1 MAIQC
6 WRALLCAIPY
16 DEVQFTRSLASFR
29 ARPGETV
36 AEFDASLS
44 GLDVVSSDGAAEVV
58 RGVCALSLLSLGFG
72 KDSSFQNS
80 AEFIGAIVAVVGFVT
95 MGGKGKNLTPR
106 GDSITALTWA
116 YTERTRGPT
125 ATNAAMVWTL
135 LCIAADVH
143 IADTTHLPG
152 KLNVTCDLLS
162 RRSAANAPLSQQE
175 VMDLG
180 TAVLDLGNDPAVK
193 ALISLCDP
201 KRILGTDA
209 QFGAFW
215 AEARNCVDELLHR

>member
-1 MAIQC
+1 
-6 WRALLCAIPY
+6 
-16 DEVQFTRSLASFR
+16 
-29 ARPGETV
+29 
-36 AEFDASLS
+36 
-44 GLDVVSSDGAAEVV
+44 
-58 RGVCALSLLSLGFG
+58 
-72 KDSSFQNS
+72 
-80 AEFIGAIVAVVGFVT
+80 

-162 RRSAANAPLSQQE
+162 RRSAANAPVSQQE
-175 VMDLG
+175 VKDLG
-180 TAVLDLGNDPAVK
+180 LSGEAVLNLGNIPAVK
-193 ALISLCDP
+193 ALISICDP
-201 KRILGTDA
+201 K
-209 QFGAFW
+209 
-215 AEARNCVDELLHR
+215 